1 MSRASRRMMKK
12 QRRVAAEKG
21 QGKAPGVTAAERE
34 ELRQLLESEQ
44 YAAYINRLAEAV
56 QAGHYD
62 GEILYQGA
70 YSYFMLGDYLRAA
83 NMVNDVLTLVPGHI
97 AARILLARICLLDDR
112 TDDGLAIIDFV
123 LEHYGRQISEEQRE
137 DFKDLLDY
145 YADAE
150 GEHILKDFPHVAA
163 FLQEAGLLE
172 EAGVEDSESMPT
184 DVADDA
190 AAGESTAADAAE
202 ADAFEDHGE
211 ADAVVDAAAEP
222 TETKEAEH
230 PADQS
235 VAEAEIQ
242 RIMDQPVSLME
253 KVRLLNVFAAAHFA
267 AGAAEYSAARMELA
281 QACRLDATS
290 QETLRN
296 LAVLAKCEGR
306 QEEAMTLA
314 SKLQQSDFLL
324 LAFLMR
330 A

>member
-21 QGKAPGVTAAERE
+21 QGKTPGVTAAERE

-190 AAGESTAADAAE
+190 AE

-267 AGAAEYSAARMELA
+267 AGAAEYSAARMELV